1 MNLFILMSQQIA
13 QHKID
18 TTLPNLPIDYH
29 PQIIEFFDQNG
40 VLLTQTPLGKIDYP
54 RPQNHQAQYLAIYCD
69 GELCFFSESERILL
83 NRLGNLAQSLLIN

>member
-1 MNLFILMSQQIA
+1 MSKHISH
-13 QHKID
+13 HKLD
-18 TTLPNLPIDYH
+18 QTLPNFPIDYH

-69 GELCFFSESERILL
+69 GELSFFSEEGIILL
-83 NRLGNLAQSLLIN
+83 NRLGNLAQGLLIN